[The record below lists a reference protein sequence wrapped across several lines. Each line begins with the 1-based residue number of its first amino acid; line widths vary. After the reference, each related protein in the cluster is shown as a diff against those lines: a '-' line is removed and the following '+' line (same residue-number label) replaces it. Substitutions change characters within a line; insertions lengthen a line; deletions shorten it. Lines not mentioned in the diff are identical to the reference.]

1 MFPLSESATI
11 AGIRLRASVDQLDSA
26 YFPKRGYFA
35 NVTLLKGLKGL
46 GSDFDYDQWDAGVIG
61 AYTIGRHTVQAAFRG
76 SGPIGKTLGPSYTTV
91 PWGGFLQQSGF
102 ATGQLLNRRF
112 AFGRLVY
119 VYKLR
124 DLPLLEGLY
133 AGASAEVGD
142 YGAPLLSGN
151 PTGTLYSGS
160 AFLAL
165 DSPIGP
171 VYLGYGAG
179 SHGNRSAYFFL
190 GRP

>member
-1 MFPLSESATI
+1 M
-11 AGIRLRASVDQLDSA
+11 
-26 YFPKRGYFA
+26 
-35 NVTLLKGLKGL
+35 
-46 GSDFDYDQWDAGVIG
+46 
-61 AYTIGRHTVQAAFRG
+61 
-76 SGPIGKTLGPSYTTV
+76 

-102 ATGQLLNRRF
+102 ATGQLLNERF

-119 VYKLR
+119 IYKLR

-133 AGASAEVGD
+133 AGVSAEVGD
-142 YGAPLLSGN
+142 YGKPALFLAGN
-151 PTGTLYSGS
+151 PSGTLYSGA

-171 VYLGYGAG
+171 VYLGYGVG
-179 SHGNRSAYFFL
+179 SQGNESAYFFL